1 MRNLGKTLSLIIAT
15 FLVVAT
21 FTQCKNTESDSS
33 IISTNDSTGSCSIKI
48 AYINTDSLLKN
59 YTLAKELNDEML
71 KQQES
76 MRANVNE
83 RTKALE
89 KEMADFQRKY
99 ENNAFLSPDRVQQE
113 YQRISNEEAKLQE
126 YVQKLELESLQNSQ
140 KMMIRINDSVQN
152 YIDEVLSK
160 AYDIVLNN
168 AGTLHV
174 DKKFDITN
182 EAIKGLNARYKK

>member
-1 MRNLGKTLSLIIAT
+1 MKNLGKSLSLIIAT
-15 FLVVAT
+15 LFVVAA
-21 FTQCKNTESDSS
+21 FTQCKNSDANNTFVSA
-33 IISTNDSTGSCSIKI
+33 NDSTCNSAIKI
-48 AYINTDSLLKN
+48 AYVNTDSLLKN
-59 YTLAKELNDEML
+59 YNLAKELNDEML

-83 RTKALE
+83 RGKALE
-89 KEMADFQRKY
+89 KEMAEFQRKY
-99 ENNAFLSPDRVQQE
+99 ENNAFLSPDRAQQE

-126 YVQKLELESLQNSQ
+126 YVQKLEMEALQNSQ
-140 KMMIRINDSVQN
+140 KMVLRVNDSVQN

-174 DKKFDITN
+174 AKKFDITD
-182 EAIKGLNARYKK
+182 EVVKGLNARYKK